1 MSKPS
6 NARMRAAKHVL
17 LYVAGTI
24 NFDTTYK
31 KGALTLTAFSDANW
45 GNNPH
50 NGKLMS
56 SHINGPVSF

>member
-1 MSKPS
+1 
-6 NARMRAAKHVL
+6 MRAAKHVL

-50 NGKLMS
+50 NGKSMS